1 MVNETGR
8 KNPKDKALKLA
19 LNALGWADD
28 PIREFVSL
36 ESLLFMA
43 PRVSRGPW
51 FNFSPDISRVA
62 CYDRFRNSDFRF

>member
-19 LNALGWADD
+19 LNGLGWTDD

-36 ESLLFMA
+36 ESLLFRA
-43 PRVSRGPW
+43 PRASRGPW
-51 FNFSPDISRVA
+51 FNART
-62 CYDRFRNSDFRF
+62 